1 MLSCKKKLLFL
12 KMTLDLKRVYI
23 ARVKPCEYQR
33 EPTIEND
40 KFLPEKKDISLILD
54 LKPCESEVYKVPLN

>member
-1 MLSCKKKLLFL
+1 
-12 KMTLDLKRVYI
+12 MTLDLKRVYI

>member
-1 MLSCKKKLLFL
+1 
-12 KMTLDLKRVYI
+12 MTLDLKRVYI
-23 ARVKPCEYQR
+23 QHDRVKPCEYQR